1 MKRLDYL
8 ILLARNAAKNEA
20 NPDGSYAIPDVD
32 VVQYFNDAQDYFQ
45 AVISGA
51 KQTSK
56 LFSVRKEIPI
66 VANQEEY
73 SIPDRLY
80 INKGVHLVEYSY
92 SGLVTD
98 YRKLRK
104 LELFNSNSSP
114 SEPVGYY
121 RRNGLICLV
130 GVPSTSQ
137 GKLRVTYER
146 QVDDLDI
153 RRGQV
158 DTITGL
164 TSTTFTNLTVTAP
177 DTTSLI
183 NLSNIDYI
191 CFVDDDGNRKAFN
204 VKISFSGGFLI
215 TPDPSWQFESGDT
228 ISSGD
233 YVVLNKYTTTH
244 SQLPD
249 ECETFMV
256 QYAALCLKAKD
267 NGDLKGVDKERLD
280 EMATELLK
288 AFGSQTAEVQEIP
301 QDGSDDF
308 WYE

>member
-20 NPDGSYAIPDVD
+20 NTDGSYAIADVD
-32 VVQYFNDAQDYFQ
+32 VIQYFNDAQDYFQ

-66 VANQEEY
+66 VREQEEY
-73 SIPDRLY
+73 AIPDRLY
-80 INKGVHLVEYSY
+80 INKGIHLVEYSY
-92 SGLVTD
+92 SGLQVD
-98 YRKLRK
+98 YRRLKK
-104 LELFNSNSSP
+104 LELFNSDSSASDP
-114 SEPVGYY
+114 IGYY

-130 GVPSTSQ
+130 GIPAVSQ

-158 DTITGL
+158 DVVTGL
-164 TSTTFTNLTVTAP
+164 TSTTFTSATITGP

-183 NLSNIDYI
+183 NLSNIDYVS
-191 CFVDDDGNRKAFN
+191 FVDEDGNRKAFN
-204 VKISFSGGFLI
+204 VKISYSAGTI
-215 TPDPSWQFESGDT
+215 TPDPSWQFETGDT
-228 ISSGD
+228 IASGD
-233 YVVLNKYTTTH
+233 YVVLNKYSTTH

-249 ECETFMV
+249 ECESFMI
-256 QYAALCLKAKD
+256 QYAALCMKAKD
-267 NGDLKGVDKERLD
+267 NGDLRGIDKNRLD
-280 EMATELLK
+280 EMGTELLK
-288 AFGSQTAEVQEIP
+288 AFGSQTAEIQEIP
-301 QDGSDDF
+301 QIDSDDF
-308 WYE
+308 WIY